1 MRITSVSLRNV
12 GRHRDAEWSLDQGMT
27 VLRGPNESG
36 KSTLLRALELVLT
49 RSSLSTATD
58 LAALRTWGS
67 EAGSAPAVAITFTW
81 DEEDGS
87 IHEGRLAKVF
97 AGPAGTTRLELDG
110 EAVTDPARADA
121 ALAALS
127 GLPTEGFLRSTASV
141 RQTELAG
148 LQRDEAA
155 LRDRLAATMSGAD
168 RSTGRARRR
177 LAAAMADLA
186 PRNGGPGRLD
196 TAAEAVADA
205 ERRLASGEEGLA
217 RLEHDREAHT
227 TAKERHV
234 DADFRLGRAADPT
247 GKARQAERLHAEQD
261 DAQARHDRYS
271 EAIALRDELAVL
283 DTTHPSPTPLIEL
296 RPAVERLRTVETRI
310 ATLEELLAS
319 EVQVNF
325 ELPPERKWQPR
336 SRIGLALALAGVLV
350 AVVGTGVG
358 LAGVANLG
366 IAPGVAGGVVALVGL
381 VITWLGLRERNA
393 DRVTRQMKDE
403 EVARRLRGRSDMEE
417 ELKRDRN
424 EREETLARLELPG
437 TAEAEERLAAETAH
451 VARIDASRARLAG
464 LLRDEHPDTL
474 PSKRDAAAV
483 QIRATATALEAL
495 GPIAKE
501 PRARERLEVEVHDA
515 EGVADRARVDEA
527 AARARVDQNPVDAE
541 DVAGLAERLATW
553 RADLAVLQRRNRILS
568 RTLAELDSAEKA
580 TMARATRFLERR
592 MVGDVGRVTD
602 GRYRDV
608 RIDDDGLGFE
618 VRSVER
624 GDWVPV
630 TELSRGTLDA
640 VYLAA
645 RLALV
650 RLVTGDRRPP
660 LILDDPLVTLDDA
673 RAEGALSVIRELTS
687 DFQVLYLTTSSRY
700 DAIADQVIVLD
711 RPEVA
716 ADSLSWDPASPP
728 SSWGSRP
735 RSPGAPATLA
745 AA

>member
-1 MRITSVSLRNV
+1 MRITSVSLRNL

-49 RSSLSTATD
+49 RSATSTATD

-67 EAGSAPAVAITFTW
+67 EASSAPAVAITFTW

-87 IHEGRLAKVF
+87 VHAGRLAKVF
-97 AGPAGTTRLELDG
+97 AGPAGTTRLELDA
-110 EAVTDPARADA
+110 EALTDPVRADE

-155 LRDRLAATMSGAD
+155 LRDRLTATMSGAD

-227 TAKERHV
+227 TSKERRV
-234 DADFRLGRAADPT
+234 DADSALAERRVQLE
-247 GKARQAERLHAEQD
+247 KARQAERLHAEQD

-271 EAIALRDELAVL
+271 EAIALRDELAEL
-283 DTTHPSPTPLIEL
+283 DSTHPSPTPLLEL
-296 RPAVERLRTVETRI
+296 QPAVERLRTVETRI

-325 ELPPERKWQPR
+325 DLPPERKWQPR
-336 SRIGLALALAGVLV
+336 SRMGLALAAVGVLV
-350 AVVGTGVG
+350 AVVGTALG
-358 LAGVANLG
+358 LAGVINLG
-366 IAPGVAGGVVALVGL
+366 PVPGIVGILIAAGGGL
-381 VITWLGLRERNA
+381 SAGMALRERNT
-393 DRVTRQMKDE
+393 DRATRHMKDE

-424 EREETLARLELPG
+424 EREEILAKLELPG
-437 TAEAEERLAAETAH
+437 TAEAEELLASETAH
-451 VARIDASRARLAG
+451 VARIDTSRERLAG
-464 LLRDEHPDTL
+464 LLGDEHPDTL

-515 EGVADRARVDEA
+515 EGVAARARDDEA
-527 AARARVDQNPVDAE
+527 AARARVEQNPVDAE

-553 RADLAVLQRRNRILS
+553 RADLAALQRRKRILS
-568 RTLAELDSAEKA
+568 RTMAELDGAEKA

-592 MVGDVGRVTD
+592 MVGDVDRVTD

-660 LILDDPLVTLDDA
+660 LILDDPLVTLDDE
-673 RAEGALSVIRELTS
+673 RAGRALSVIRELTS

-711 RPEVA
+711 GPEVA
-716 ADSLSWDPASPP
+716 ADS
-728 SSWGSRP
+728 
-735 RSPGAPATLA
+735 
-745 AA
+745 

>member
-1 MRITSVSLRNV
+1 MRITSISLHNV
-12 GRHRDAEWSLDQGMT
+12 GRHRAAEWSLDPGMT

-49 RSSLSTATD
+49 RSATSTAKD
-58 LAALRTWGS
+58 LATLRSWGS

-87 IHEGRLAKVF
+87 VHEGRLAKVF
-97 AGPAGTTRLELDG
+97 AGAAGTTRLELDG
-110 EAVTDPARADA
+110 EAVADPTRADE

-155 LRDRLAATMSGAD
+155 LRDRLTATMSGAD
-168 RSTGRARRR
+168 RSTARARRR
-177 LAAAMADLA
+177 LAAALADLA
-186 PRNGGPGRLD
+186 PRNGGPGRLA

-205 ERRLASGEEGLA
+205 ERRLATGEEGLA

-227 TAKERHV
+227 TARERRA
-234 DADFRLGRAADPT
+234 DADSALAERRVQLE
-247 GKARQAERLHAEQD
+247 KARRAEQLHAEQD
-261 DAQARHDRYS
+261 DAQGRLDRYS
-271 EAIALRDELAVL
+271 EAIALRDELAEL
-283 DTTHPSPTPLIEL
+283 DATHPSPTPLVEL
-296 RPAVERLRTVETRI
+296 RPAVERLGILETRI
-310 ATLEELLAS
+310 ATLEEALSS

-325 ELPPERKWQPR
+325 ELPPEREWQPR
-336 SRIGLALALAGVLV
+336 SRIGLGLAGAGVLV
-350 AVVGTGVG
+350 AVVGTALGLVG
-358 LAGVANLG
+358 IVNLG
-366 IAPGVAGGVVALVGL
+366 IAPGVVGGIVALAGL
-381 VITWLGLRERNA
+381 VIAWLALRERNA

-417 ELKRDRN
+417 ELKHDRN
-424 EREETLARLELPG
+424 EREEILARLELPG

-451 VARIDASRARLAG
+451 VARIEHDRSRLAG
-464 LLRDEHPDTL
+464 LIGDEHPDTL
-474 PSKRDAAAV
+474 ASKRDAAAA
-483 QIRATATALEAL
+483 QIQATTAALEAL

-501 PRARERLEVEVHDA
+501 PRARERLEVEVRDA
-515 EGVADRARVDEA
+515 EGVAERARVDEA
-527 AARARVDQNPVDAE
+527 AARVRVDQNPVDAE

-553 RADLAVLQRRNRILS
+553 RADLAALQRRERILS
-568 RTLAELDSAEKA
+568 RTMAELDGAEQA

-592 MVGDVGRVTD
+592 MVSDVGRVTD
-602 GRYRDV
+602 GRYREV

-650 RLVTGDRRPP
+650 RHVTGDRRPP
-660 LILDDPLVTLDDA
+660 LLLDDPLVTLDDE
-673 RAEGALSVIRELTS
+673 RAERALAVIRELTT

-700 DAIADQVIVLD
+700 DAVADRVIVLD
-711 RPEVA
+711 GPEAA
-716 ADSLSWDPASPP
+716 ADS
-728 SSWGSRP
+728 
-735 RSPGAPATLA
+735 
-745 AA
+745 

>member
-49 RSSLSTATD
+49 RSATSSAQD
-58 LAALRTWGS
+58 LAGLRSWGS
-67 EAGSAPAVAITFTW
+67 AAGLAPAVAITFTW

-87 IHEGRLAKVF
+87 VHEGRLAKVF

-110 EAVTDPARADA
+110 EAVADPARAEE

-177 LAAAMADLA
+177 LAAAIADLA
-186 PRNGGPGRLD
+186 PRNGGSGRLG

-205 ERRLASGEEGLA
+205 ERRLAIGEDGLA

-227 TAKERHV
+227 TAKERRA
-234 DADFRLGRAADPT
+234 DADSALAERRIQLE
-247 GKARQAERLHAEQD
+247 KARRAEHLHAEQD
-261 DAQARHDRYS
+261 DARVRHDRYS
-271 EAIALRDELAVL
+271 EAIALRDELAEL

-296 RPAVERLRTVETRI
+296 RPAVERLQTLETRI
-310 ATLEELLAS
+310 ATLEEALAS

-336 SRIGLALALAGVLV
+336 SRIGLGLAGAGVLV
-350 AVVGTGVG
+350 AVVGTGLG
-358 LAGVANLG
+358 LAGIANLG
-366 IAPGVAGGVVALVGL
+366 IAPGVVGAVVALVGL
-381 VITWLGLRERNA
+381 AITWLGLRERNA

-403 EVARRLRGRSDMEE
+403 EVARRLRGRSDMEV
-417 ELKRDRN
+417 ELKRDRI
-424 EREETLARLELPG
+424 ERDEILSKLDLPG

-451 VARIDASRARLAG
+451 VARIDSSRTRLAG
-464 LLRDEHPDTL
+464 LIGDEHPDTL
-474 PSKRDAAAV
+474 PSKRDAAAA
-483 QIRATATALEAL
+483 QIQATTVALEAL

-501 PRARERLEVEVHDA
+501 PRARERLEVEVRDA
-515 EGVADRARVDEA
+515 EGVAVRARDDEA
-527 AARARVDQNPVDAE
+527 AARARVEQNPVDTE

-553 RADLAVLQRRNRILS
+553 RADLAALRRRERILTRS
-568 RTLAELDSAEKA
+568 MAELDGAETA

-608 RIDDDGLGFE
+608 RINDDGLGFE
-618 VRSVER
+618 VRSIER

-650 RLVTGDRRPP
+650 RFMTGDRRPP

-673 RAEGALSVIRELTS
+673 RAERALAVIRELTS
-687 DFQVLYLTTSSRY
+687 DYQVLYLTTSSRY

-711 RPEVA
+711 GPGVA
-716 ADSLSWDPASPP
+716 ANS
-728 SSWGSRP
+728 
-735 RSPGAPATLA
+735 
-745 AA
+745 